1 MRGRAM
7 PWIKRLSFRGSG
19 GADGG
24 SKAAAVAARRMDR
37 VDREFLPAAL
47 ELLETPPSPVRV
59 AMIWLISLFFAAA
72 LAWSYFGWLEIY
84 AVAQGRIQPSGRSK
98 VVQPLDPG
106 RVVGI
111 AVENGS
117 RVQAGDLLVE
127 FDSRETGAEREE
139 QKRDLESALTEGA
152 RRRAAI
158 AAARLGEGEAL
169 KVIYPAG
176 TSGDMAARENGVLAA
191 DLAQLSSNRASL
203 LAQKAERLATCG
215 RLKASL
221 AARERL
227 IAVHKE
233 HVDMRES
240 LNQTKAASR
249 AQVIETLQQYEAQ
262 VTIQAGEKGQLV
274 ENEAALITL
283 ERKIEAATAQFI
295 ADQMQK
301 LADIERKADHLK
313 GELVKAATKHERT
326 RLTAPIG
333 GTVQQLAVTTVG
345 QVVSSGQP
353 LMTIVPLDAP
363 IEIEALIQNKDI
375 GFVQAGQTAVV
386 KVESFP
392 FTRYGTVEG
401 AVVKVSRD
409 AVDDREASAL
419 SDPKS
424 GAKPQSPVPD
434 LARSQ
439 NLVFPATIALN
450 KTAITVDGKDLPLSP
465 GMAVTVEIL
474 TAKRR
479 ALDYILSPLREV
491 ASNSAHER

>member
-1 MRGRAM
+1 
-7 PWIKRLSFRGSG
+7 
-19 GADGG
+19 
-24 SKAAAVAARRMDR
+24 
-37 VDREFLPAAL
+37 
-47 ELLETPPSPVRV
+47 
-59 AMIWLISLFFAAA
+59 
-72 LAWSYFGWLEIY
+72 
-84 AVAQGRIQPSGRSK
+84 
-98 VVQPLDPG
+98 
-106 RVVGI
+106 
-111 AVENGS
+111 
-117 RVQAGDLLVE
+117 
-127 FDSRETGAEREE
+127 
-139 QKRDLESALTEGA
+139 
-152 RRRAAI
+152 
-158 AAARLGEGEAL
+158 
-169 KVIYPAG
+169 IYPPG

-191 DLAQLSSNRASL
+191 DLAELSSNRASF
-203 LAQKAERLATCG
+203 LAQKAERLAGCD